1 MVRGQHDI
9 YMRSEPSPTTV
20 LVLSQA
26 GVVQLLDNTTVG
38 IADGVAVTGCPYGG
52 TPILPTKSM
61 ATNIL
66 VIHAPISDVPIP
78 MMPDYTDA
86 KKFAEKHRD
95 YQLILCGDIHRHF
108 LIQTKYNTILN
119 TGPMIR
125 REATEYNFG
134 HQPCFY
140 LYDTETKELK
150 REIIPHAPADQI
162 MTRKHLETAK
172 ETQAIMVDFVE
183 RIRKTMDK
191 EFPKIDVASNFA
203 RAMEGLDLPKSTKDL
218 IMEVV
223 DATGK

>member
-1 MVRGQHDI
+1 
-9 YMRSEPSPTTV
+9 MRSAVSSTAVHV
-20 LVLSQA
+20 LTEVGLIR
-26 GVVQLLDNTTVG
+26 LLDNKTV
-38 IADGVAVTGCPYGG
+38 AMDTEVSVTGIPFGQDPKPSRYDGQ
-52 TPILPTKSM
+52 TF
-61 ATNIL
+61 NIL

-78 MMPDYTDA
+78 MMPEFMDA
-86 KKFAEKHRD
+86 RKFAEKHQD

-108 LIQTKYNTILN
+108 LIKTKYNTILN

-125 REATEYNFG
+125 REATEYNFE

-183 RIRKTMDK
+183 RIRKTLDK
-191 EFPKIDVASNFA
+191 EFPKIDVTSNFE
-203 RAMEGLDLPKSTKDL
+203 RAMEVLDLPKSTKDL